1 MSMLS
6 VLAGFT
12 ITKMSLL
19 VLGPIMFGNGVK
31 GIRDFLR
38 SKHLLAQTMD
48 CVRKK
53 ANIQK
58 FHWLLC
64 RSELKCCR

>member
-1 MSMLS
+1 MLS

-48 CVRKK
+48 CVR
-53 ANIQK
+53 
-58 FHWLLC
+58 
-64 RSELKCCR
+64 